1 MIELLAASSLSGLLA
16 AAVSPVALA
25 VGALLGYRFGLFLAT
40 VIGLVLLAG
49 FLAALALAPAGA
61 AFLQSF
67 DCPPAHALAASFCVV
82 FGLAAAACRFG
93 IGEVVQEDDVRF
105 RGAIDKVGGLV
116 VGGFVGGLVAGAILV
131 GWSMWDLPRGLKADA
146 TAMKMDAGARLLRTF
161 ARCLHSDP
169 QARARLLDGDLER
182 SDAGGGS
189 GDRLLVSEPF
199 DDADGDWLRGAQ
211 EPYLDLD
218 RSGSF
223 TAAAPIVERAAG
235 TGPQRTVG
243 LLEAYWL
250 GAWRTARV
258 LTTPRL
264 TTPARLEA
272 DTHGAGRPLCRITAA
287 DADDGDTL
295 TFGIIPREG
304 DDAKLVEIDAATGE
318 VSLHDSEVGTERQ
331 TVRFTVKVTDRS
343 GLWATQEI
351 VVALPAESKPSN
363 AEGDSAG

>member
-1 MIELLAASSLSGLLA
+1 MIELLAASSMSGLLA

-25 VGALLGYRFGLFLAT
+25 VGALLGYRYGLFLAT

-131 GWSMWDLPRGLKADA
+131 GWSMWELPRGLKADA

-161 ARCLHSDP
+161 ARSVTGDP

-182 SDAGGGS
+182 GGRDEG
-189 GDRLLVSEPF
+189 LLVSEPF
-199 DDADGDWLRGAQ
+199 DDADGNWLRGDQ

-223 TAAAPIVERAAG
+223 TAAAPIVEPAAG
-235 TGPQRTVG
+235 SGPRRTVG
-243 LLEAYWL
+243 LLAAYWL

-264 TTPARLEA
+264 TTPARVEA
-272 DTHGAGRPLCRITAA
+272 DTRGAGRPLFRVTAA

-304 DDAKLVEIDAATGE
+304 DDAKLVEIDPATGE
-318 VSLHDSEVGTERQ
+318 VTLHDSEVGTERQ

-351 VVALPAESKPSN
+351 IVALPAESRPSN

>member
-1 MIELLAASSLSGLLA
+1 MIELLAASSMSGLLA

-25 VGALLGYRFGLFLAT
+25 VGALLGYRYGLFLAT

-131 GWSMWDLPRGLKADA
+131 GWSMWELPRGLKADG

-182 SDAGGGS
+182 GGRDEG
-189 GDRLLVSEPF
+189 LLVSEPF
-199 DDADGDWLRGAQ
+199 DDADGDWLRGDQ

-223 TAAAPIVERAAG
+223 TAAAPIVEPAAG
-235 TGPQRTVG
+235 SGPRRTVG
-243 LLEAYWL
+243 LLAAYWL

-264 TTPARLEA
+264 TTPARVEA
-272 DTHGAGRPLCRITAA
+272 DTRGAGRPLFRVTAA

-304 DDAKLVEIDAATGE
+304 DDAKLVEIDPATGE
-318 VSLHDSEVGTERQ
+318 VTLHDSEVGTERQ

-351 VVALPAESKPSN
+351 IVALPAESRPSN

>member
-1 MIELLAASSLSGLLA
+1 MIELLAASSMSGLLA

-25 VGALLGYRFGLFLAT
+25 VGALLGYRYGLFLAT

-131 GWSMWDLPRGLKADA
+131 GWSMWELPRGLKADG

-161 ARCLHSDP
+161 ARSVTGDP

-182 SDAGGGS
+182 GGRDEG
-189 GDRLLVSEPF
+189 LLVSEPF
-199 DDADGDWLRGAQ
+199 DDADGDWLRGDQ

-235 TGPQRTVG
+235 TGPRRTVG
-243 LLEAYWL
+243 LLAAYWL

-264 TTPARLEA
+264 TTPARVEA
-272 DTHGAGRPLCRITAA
+272 DTRGAGRPLFRVTAA

-304 DDAKLVEIDAATGE
+304 DDAKLVEIDPATGE
-318 VSLHDSEVGTERQ
+318 VTLHDSEVGTERQ

-351 VVALPAESKPSN
+351 IVALPAESRPSN

>member
-1 MIELLAASSLSGLLA
+1 MIELLAASSMSGLLA

-25 VGALLGYRFGLFLAT
+25 VGALLGYRYGLFLAT

-131 GWSMWDLPRGLKADA
+131 GWSMWELPRGLKADA

-161 ARCLHSDP
+161 ARSVTGDP

-182 SDAGGGS
+182 GGRDEG
-189 GDRLLVSEPF
+189 LLVSEPF
-199 DDADGDWLRGAQ
+199 DDADGDWLRGDQ

-235 TGPQRTVG
+235 TGPRRTVG
-243 LLEAYWL
+243 LLAAYWL

-264 TTPARLEA
+264 TTPARVEA
-272 DTHGAGRPLCRITAA
+272 DTRGAGRPLFRVTAA

-304 DDAKLVEIDAATGE
+304 DDAKLVEIDPATGE
-318 VSLHDSEVGTERQ
+318 VTLHESEVGTERQ

-351 VVALPAESKPSN
+351 IVALPAESRPSN

>member
-25 VGALLGYRFGLFLAT
+25 VGALLGYRYGLFLAT

-131 GWSMWDLPRGLKADA
+131 GWSMWELPRGLKADG

-169 QARARLLDGDLER
+169 QARERLLDGDLER
-182 SDAGGGS
+182 GGRDDG
-189 GDRLLVSEPF
+189 LLVSEPF
-199 DDADGDWLRGAQ
+199 DDADGDWLRGDQ

-223 TAAAPIVERAAG
+223 TAAAPIVEPAAG
-235 TGPQRTVG
+235 SGPRRTVG
-243 LLEAYWL
+243 LLAAYWL

-264 TTPARLEA
+264 TTPARVEA
-272 DTHGAGRPLCRITAA
+272 DTRGAGRPLFRVTAA

-304 DDAKLVEIDAATGE
+304 DDAKLVEIDPATGE
-318 VSLHDSEVGTERQ
+318 VTLHESEVGTERQ

-351 VVALPAESKPSN
+351 IVALPAESRPSN

>member
-1 MIELLAASSLSGLLA
+1 MIELLAASSMSGLLA

-25 VGALLGYRFGLFLAT
+25 VGALLGYRYGLFLAT

-131 GWSMWDLPRGLKADA
+131 GWSMWELPRGLKADA

-161 ARCLHSDP
+161 ARSVTGDP

-182 SDAGGGS
+182 GGRDEG
-189 GDRLLVSEPF
+189 LLVSEPF
-199 DDADGDWLRGAQ
+199 DDADGDWLRGDQ

-223 TAAAPIVERAAG
+223 TAAAPIVEPAAG
-235 TGPQRTVG
+235 SGPRRTVG
-243 LLEAYWL
+243 LLAAYWL

-264 TTPARLEA
+264 TTPARVEA
-272 DTHGAGRPLCRITAA
+272 DTRGAGRPLFRVTAA

-318 VSLHDSEVGTERQ
+318 VTLHDSEVGTERQ

-351 VVALPAESKPSN
+351 IVALPAESRPSN

>member
-1 MIELLAASSLSGLLA
+1 VIELLAASSMSGLLA

-25 VGALLGYRFGLFLAT
+25 VGALLGYRYGLFLAT

-49 FLAALALAPAGA
+49 FLAALALAPGGA

-67 DCPPAHALAASFCVV
+67 DCPPAYALAASFCVV

-131 GWSMWDLPRGLKADA
+131 GWSMWELPRGLKADG
-146 TAMKMDAGARLLRTF
+146 TAMKMDVGARLLRTF
-161 ARCLHSDP
+161 ARSVTGDP

-182 SDAGGGS
+182 GGRDEG
-189 GDRLLVSEPF
+189 LLVSEPF
-199 DDADGDWLRGAQ
+199 DDADGNWLRGEQ

-223 TAAAPIVERAAG
+223 TSAAPVVEPAAG
-235 TGPQRTVG
+235 SGPRRTVG
-243 LLEAYWL
+243 LLAAYWL

-264 TTPARLEA
+264 TTPARVEA
-272 DTHGAGRPLCRITAA
+272 DTRGAGRPLCRITAA

-304 DDAKLVEIDAATGE
+304 DDAKLVEIDPATGE
-318 VSLHDSEVGTERQ
+318 VTLHESEVGTERQ

-343 GLWATQEI
+343 GLAVTQEI
-351 VVALPAESKPSN
+351 IVALPAESRRSN

>member
-1 MIELLAASSLSGLLA
+1 MIELLAASSMSGLLA

-25 VGALLGYRFGLFLAT
+25 VGALLGYRYGLFLAT

-61 AFLQSF
+61 AALQSF

-161 ARCLHSDP
+161 ARSVTGDP

-182 SDAGGGS
+182 GGRDEG
-189 GDRLLVSEPF
+189 LLVSEPF
-199 DDADGDWLRGAQ
+199 DDADGDWLRGDQ

-223 TAAAPIVERAAG
+223 TAAAPIVEPAAG
-235 TGPQRTVG
+235 SGPRRTVG
-243 LLEAYWL
+243 LLAAYWL

-264 TTPARLEA
+264 TTPARVEA
-272 DTHGAGRPLCRITAA
+272 DTRGAGRPLFRVTAA

-304 DDAKLVEIDAATGE
+304 DDAKLVEIDPATGE
-318 VSLHDSEVGTERQ
+318 VTLHDSEVGTERQ

-351 VVALPAESKPSN
+351 IVALPAESRPSN

>member
-1 MIELLAASSLSGLLA
+1 VIELLAAASLSGVLA
-16 AAVSPVALA
+16 AAVSPVSMV

-49 FLAALALAPAGA
+49 FLGAVALAPAGA

-67 DCPPAHALAASFCVV
+67 DCPPAHALAASFWAV

-105 RGAIDKVGGLV
+105 RGPLDKVGGLI

-161 ARCLHSDP
+161 ARSVTGDP
-169 QARARLLDGDLER
+169 QARARLLEGDLER
-182 SDAGGGS
+182 AGGQ
-189 GDRLLVSEPF
+189 GDRLEVSEPF
-199 DDADGDWLRGAQ
+199 DDADGDWLRSDQ

-218 RSGSF
+218 QSGSF
-223 TAAAPIVERAAG
+223 TAAAPVVEPAAG
-235 TGPQRTVG
+235 TGPRRTVG

-258 LTTPRL
+258 LSTPRL
-264 TTPARLEA
+264 TTPARVEA
-272 DTHGAGRPLCRITAA
+272 DTRGAGGALCRVAAA
-287 DADDGDTL
+287 DADEGDTL

-304 DDAKLVEIDAATGE
+304 DDAKLVEIDPATGD
-318 VSLHDSEVGTERQ
+318 VTLHDSEVGTERQ

-343 GLWATQEI
+343 GLADTQEI
-351 VVALPAESKPSN
+351 TVALPAESRPSD
-363 AEGDSAG
+363 AGDAAAG

>member
-1 MIELLAASSLSGLLA
+1 MTALLAAASLSGMLA
-16 AAVSPVALA
+16 AAVSPVSMVL
-25 VGALLGYRFGLFLAT
+25 GALLGYRFGLFLAT
-40 VIGLVLLAG
+40 VVGLVLLAG
-49 FLAALALAPAGA
+49 FLGAVALAPAGA

-67 DCPPAHALAASFCVV
+67 DCPPAHALAVSFWAV

-105 RGAIDKVGGLV
+105 RGPIDKVGGLV

-161 ARCLHSDP
+161 ARSVTGDP
-169 QARARLLDGDLER
+169 QARARLLEGDLDR
-182 SDAGGGS
+182 GGRDEG
-189 GDRLLVSEPF
+189 LLVSEPF
-199 DDADGDWLRGAQ
+199 DDADGNWQHDGK

-223 TAAAPIVERAAG
+223 TSAAPVVEPAAG
-235 TGPQRTVG
+235 SGPRRTVG

-258 LTTPRL
+258 LSTPRL
-264 TTPARLEA
+264 TTPARVEA
-272 DTHGAGRPLCRITAA
+272 DTRGAGRPLCRVAAA
-287 DADDGDTL
+287 DADEGDTL

-304 DDAKLVEIDAATGE
+304 DDAKLVEIDPATGD
-318 VSLHDSEVGTERQ
+318 VTLHDSEVGTERQ
-331 TVRFTVKVTDRS
+331 TVRFTVKVADRS
-343 GLWATQEI
+343 GLSDTQEI
-351 VVALPAESKPSN
+351 TVTLPAETKPS
-363 AEGDSAG
+363 AAADDSAG

>member
-1 MIELLAASSLSGLLA
+1 VIELLAASSLSGLLA

-182 SDAGGGS
+182 GGRDEG
-189 GDRLLVSEPF
+189 LLVSEPF
-199 DDADGDWLRGAQ
+199 DDADGNWQHDGK

-218 RSGSF
+218 GSGSF
-223 TAAAPIVERAAG
+223 TSAAPVVEPAAG
-235 TGPQRTVG
+235 SGPRRTVG

-258 LTTPRL
+258 LSTPRL
-264 TTPARLEA
+264 TTPARVEA
-272 DTHGAGRPLCRITAA
+272 DTRGAGRPLCRITAADA

-304 DDAKLVEIDAATGE
+304 DDAKLVEIDPATGE
-318 VSLHDSEVGTERQ
+318 VTLHESEVGTERQ

-343 GLWATQEI
+343 GLAVTQEI
-351 VVALPAESKPSN
+351 IVALPAESRPSN

>member
-1 MIELLAASSLSGLLA
+1 MIELLAAASLAGALA
-16 AAVSPVALA
+16 AAVSPVSMV

-40 VIGLVLLAG
+40 VVGLVLLAG
-49 FLAALALAPAGA
+49 FLGAVALAPAGA

-67 DCPPAHALAASFCVV
+67 DCPPAHALAVSYWAV

-105 RGAIDKVGGLV
+105 RGPLDKVGGLI

-161 ARCLHSDP
+161 ARSVTGDP
-169 QARARLLDGDLER
+169 QARVRLLEGDLER
-182 SDAGGGS
+182 GGRDEG
-189 GDRLLVSEPF
+189 LLVSEPF
-199 DDADGDWLRGAQ
+199 DDADGNWQHDGK

-223 TAAAPIVERAAG
+223 TSAAPVVEPAAG
-235 TGPQRTVG
+235 SGPRRTVG

-258 LTTPRL
+258 LSTPRL
-264 TTPARLEA
+264 TTPARVEA
-272 DTHGAGRPLCRITAA
+272 DTRGAGRPLCRVAAA
-287 DADDGDTL
+287 DADEGDTL

-304 DDAKLVEIDAATGE
+304 DDAKLVEIDPATGD
-318 VSLHDSEVGTERQ
+318 VTLHDSEVGTERQ
-331 TVRFTVKVTDRS
+331 TVRFTVKVADRS
-343 GLWATQEI
+343 GLSDTQEI
-351 VVALPAESKPSN
+351 TVALPAETKPS
-363 AEGDSAG
+363 AAADDSAG

>member
-1 MIELLAASSLSGLLA
+1 VIELLAASSLSGLLA
-16 AAVSPVALA
+16 AAVSPVTLA
-25 VGALLGYRFGLFLAT
+25 VGALLGYRYGLFLAT

-49 FLAALALAPAGA
+49 FLAALALAPAGT

-161 ARCLHSDP
+161 ARSVTGDP

-182 SDAGGGS
+182 GGRDEG
-189 GDRLLVSEPF
+189 LLVSEPF
-199 DDADGDWLRGAQ
+199 DDADGDWLRGDQ

-223 TAAAPIVERAAG
+223 TAAAPIVEPAAG
-235 TGPQRTVG
+235 SGPRRTVG
-243 LLEAYWL
+243 LLAAYWL

-264 TTPARLEA
+264 TTPARVEA
-272 DTHGAGRPLCRITAA
+272 DTRGAGRPLFRVTAA

-304 DDAKLVEIDAATGE
+304 DDAKLVEIDPATGE
-318 VSLHDSEVGTERQ
+318 VTLHDSEVGTERQ

-351 VVALPAESKPSN
+351 IVALPAESRPSN

>member
-1 MIELLAASSLSGLLA
+1 MIELLAASSMSGLLA

-25 VGALLGYRFGLFLAT
+25 VGALLGYRYGLFLAT

-131 GWSMWDLPRGLKADA
+131 GWSMWELPRGLKADG

-161 ARCLHSDP
+161 ARSVTGDP

-182 SDAGGGS
+182 GGRDEG
-189 GDRLLVSEPF
+189 LLVSEPF
-199 DDADGDWLRGAQ
+199 DDADGDWLRGDQ

-235 TGPQRTVG
+235 TGPRRTVG
-243 LLEAYWL
+243 LLAAYWL

-264 TTPARLEA
+264 TTPARVEA
-272 DTHGAGRPLCRITAA
+272 DTRGAGRPLFRVTAA

-304 DDAKLVEIDAATGE
+304 DDAKLVEIDPATGE
-318 VSLHDSEVGTERQ
+318 VTLHESEVGTERQ

-351 VVALPAESKPSN
+351 IVALPAESRPSN

>member
-1 MIELLAASSLSGLLA
+1 MIELLAASSMSGLLA

-25 VGALLGYRFGLFLAT
+25 VGALLGYRYGLFLAT

-131 GWSMWDLPRGLKADA
+131 GWSMWELPRGLKADG

-169 QARARLLDGDLER
+169 QARERLLDGDLER
-182 SDAGGGS
+182 GGRDDG
-189 GDRLLVSEPF
+189 LLVSEPF
-199 DDADGDWLRGAQ
+199 DDADGDWLRGDQ

-223 TAAAPIVERAAG
+223 TAAAPIVEPAAG
-235 TGPQRTVG
+235 SGPRRTVG
-243 LLEAYWL
+243 LLAAYWL

-264 TTPARLEA
+264 TTPARVEA
-272 DTHGAGRPLCRITAA
+272 DTRGAGRPLFRVTAA

-304 DDAKLVEIDAATGE
+304 DDAKLVEIDPATGE
-318 VSLHDSEVGTERQ
+318 VTLHESEVGTERQ

-351 VVALPAESKPSN
+351 IVALPAESKPSN